1 MSSQSSQDDRLE
13 RLQEDLRECFDNDPH
28 GRYVWEGF
36 IDQGGN
42 GAVYKFRQ
50 DQRRIAVK
58 IVPDAFFDGGG
69 GGNGGSGGSGDDNSD
84 EDDGSSSE
92 DPDWLD
98 QLEALDREA
107 GVLQVRDCVA
117 QHQSRG
123 TFRHMTRWIYMEYAE
138 NGMLQDFIDRH
149 LALHQRPF
157 PNRLMWR
164 FFMCLVRSSLE
175 MAYYDRGVD
184 LSATALGPLPS
195 MAPGPLAHLD
205 MKGENIVIGDL
216 LPELQNPEHVMSP
229 ILKLIDFGSAE
240 DVVDPE
246 ARREHIGGPFAPTGS
261 ELNIFDIG
269 TVMLYI
275 LLHEAEG
282 DYRVPPATEIT
293 VGPATFLS
301 FGTVLSGRR
310 QELVSDGVDESLIN
324 LICRCLAQDP
334 GNRPGL
340 IELAALVH
348 ERVVNRGPGD
358 APGESDDA
366 IRQMVHDLLLNANTG
381 QAPVPQAVDPPGDG
395 GGAAGE
401 KRQRSESDDDEMGD
415 DGPGAKRVPPYL
427 FNNSTPP
434 TANAH
439 NYPGICHRRVTIAS
453 GDMTQT
459 DLFPGQSGLPV
470 DNPTESYWLKEP
482 SEKLLGHRT
491 TERLPRTAD
500 VVIVGSGITG
510 AFAAH
515 FLKERHPNLDVVM
528 LEAREACWGATGRN
542 GGHCQ
547 PAVYASAAAPHIAAF
562 ELRTYAYLKALVEE
576 HSIPCD
582 WRTTSGVHAFYSAEL
597 FGVVRGAV
605 ARLADGYP
613 DLAANV
619 AVVERGG
626 AVPWLLEGERR
637 EMTLEGLRVGGA
649 AGAVVQWNAASLWPY
664 KLVAFVLE
672 RLLAAGRFNLQTSTP
687 ATGLSSSSAA
697 GTATATTT
705 GAGARDGGGGGTTTL
720 WTVHTPRGTVTAPRV
735 LLATN
740 AYTSHLL
747 PQFADLIVPV
757 RGQVSALKPPPP
769 PPAQSSPPPPPP
781 PPPPQPPLDIGHTF
795 AFAGE
800 PDDPYSRDDYLIQR
814 PPPAAELVFGGGRK
828 HAAGRGVGVW
838 DDASTDEPVAWY
850 LRGELGG
857 LMDLSHRPSL
867 LTTSTTTA
875 TSAYPPTTEKTAA
888 AGESRKKQDLEP
900 THEWTGIMGFSRD
913 GHPWVGVV
921 PPSLGGG
928 GLDGRGLAVCAGFTG
943 HGMPNAALCAKAV
956 VSLMMAASDEKEEDA
971 EEDDEEEIDLPPEY
985 LLTEARVGA
994 ARLLDEVDVVDA
1006 KGSLFMDFANL
1017 GGTLM

>member
-1 MSSQSSQDDRLE
+1 
-13 RLQEDLRECFDNDPH
+13 
-28 GRYVWEGF
+28 
-36 IDQGGN
+36 
-42 GAVYKFRQ
+42 
-50 DQRRIAVK
+50 
-58 IVPDAFFDGGG
+58 
-69 GGNGGSGGSGDDNSD
+69 
-84 EDDGSSSE
+84 
-92 DPDWLD
+92 
-98 QLEALDREA
+98 
-107 GVLQVRDCVA
+107 
-117 QHQSRG
+117 
-123 TFRHMTRWIYMEYAE
+123 
-138 NGMLQDFIDRH
+138 
-149 LALHQRPF
+149 
-157 PNRLMWR
+157 
-164 FFMCLVRSSLE
+164 
-175 MAYYDRGVD
+175 
-184 LSATALGPLPS
+184 
-195 MAPGPLAHLD
+195 
-205 MKGENIVIGDL
+205 
-216 LPELQNPEHVMSP
+216 
-229 ILKLIDFGSAE
+229 
-240 DVVDPE
+240 
-246 ARREHIGGPFAPTGS
+246 
-261 ELNIFDIG
+261 
-269 TVMLYI
+269 
-275 LLHEAEG
+275 
-282 DYRVPPATEIT
+282 
-293 VGPATFLS
+293 
-301 FGTVLSGRR
+301 
-310 QELVSDGVDESLIN
+310 
-324 LICRCLAQDP
+324 
-334 GNRPGL
+334 
-340 IELAALVH
+340 
-348 ERVVNRGPGD
+348 
-358 APGESDDA
+358 
-366 IRQMVHDLLLNANTG
+366 
-381 QAPVPQAVDPPGDG
+381 
-395 GGAAGE
+395 
-401 KRQRSESDDDEMGD
+401 
-415 DGPGAKRVPPYL
+415 
-427 FNNSTPP
+427 
-434 TANAH
+434 
-439 NYPGICHRRVTIAS
+439 
-453 GDMTQT
+453 MTQT

-491 TERLPRTAD
+491 TEQLPRTAD

-515 FLKERHPNLDVVM
+515 FLKEKDPNLDIVM

-547 PAVYASAAAPHIAAF
+547 PAIYASAAAPHIAAF
-562 ELRTYAYLKALVEE
+562 ELRTYSYLKALVEE

-597 FGVVRGAV
+597 FDIVRGAV

-626 AVPWLLEGERR
+626 TVPWLLDGERR

-672 RLLAAGRFNLQTSTP
+672 RLLAAGRFNLQTNTP

-697 GTATATTT
+697 GTATTTAA
-705 GAGARDGGGGGTTTL
+705 GAGAHDGGSRGTATL

-769 PPAQSSPPPPPP
+769 PPAQPMPPSPQS
-781 PPPPQPPLDIGHTF
+781 PPQPPLDIGHTF

-800 PDDPYSRDDYLIQR
+800 PDDPYSRDDYLVQR

-828 HAAGRGVGVW
+828 HARGRGVGVW

-857 LMDLSHRPSL
+857 LMDLSHRPSPSAPSPSAP
-867 LTTSTTTA
+867 TTS
-875 TSAYPPTTEKTAA
+875 SGSDPPTTDVA
-888 AGESRKKQDLEP
+888 AGQSRKKQDLEP
-900 THEWTGIMGFSRD
+900 THEWTGIMGYSRD

-928 GLDGRGLAVCAGFTG
+928 GSDGGGLAMCAGFTG

-956 VSLMMAASDEKEEDA
+956 VSLMMTASDEK
-971 EEDDEEEIDLPPEY
+971 EEIDLPPEY

-1006 KGSLFMDFANL
+1006 KGSLFMDFAKL
-1017 GGTLM
+1017 GGL